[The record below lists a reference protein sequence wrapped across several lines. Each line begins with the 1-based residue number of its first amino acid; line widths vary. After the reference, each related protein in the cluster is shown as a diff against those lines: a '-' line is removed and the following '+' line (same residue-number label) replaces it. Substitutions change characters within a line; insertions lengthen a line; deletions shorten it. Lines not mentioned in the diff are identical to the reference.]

1 MIPIVLVTKKKM
13 SAAIQVLIGVSI
25 LVLTCKSDS
34 SCEVGNALSELNN
47 ALNKLLGN
55 QSCQSNGVSI
65 ALMQLLV
72 TQQLLSGSATRQTCK
87 DDDII
92 SLNDRMARLESK
104 MDSIIDQLQNF
115 TATQESFIDNIT
127 SDISNI
133 RTSIKKCTVKSSSC
147 ADIKANDPSSKSGYY
162 DIINENDTIES
173 VYCYMEELC
182 NSTEGWTRVAHLD
195 MRDSSESCPSGFKL
209 YSSNGVRACGRPTSN
224 KGSCVGTA
232 FTSNDIE
239 YTEVCGKVIGY
250 QVGWT
255 DGSFVHKGDFDKVR
269 ITHGNNRKPVWL
281 FLPGTYK
288 NNYHPNCPCGNGV
301 RYNGY
306 ADTSKLAS
314 IGSDYYCESGY
325 SGSSSTLQHGKFYN
339 ESLWDGKGCG
349 TTEVACCQR
358 PGMPWFHK
366 LFNYSTTDYIELSI
380 CLSEATSDEDIAIE
394 QYELY
399 VK

>member
-1 MIPIVLVTKKKM
+1 M
-13 SAAIQVLIGVSI
+13 SVAIQVLIVVSI

-34 SCEVGNALSELNN
+34 SCEVGDALSELNN
-47 ALNKLLGN
+47 AINKLFGN
-55 QSCQSNGVSI
+55 QSNNGVSI
-65 ALMQLLV
+65 TQLLV
-72 TQQLLSGSATRQTCK
+72 TQQLLSGSATRQTAK
-87 DDDII
+87 DDNIT
-92 SLNDRMARLESK
+92 SLIDRVARLESK
-104 MDSIIDQLQNF
+104 MDSIIDYLQ
-115 TATQESFIDNIT
+115 TNI
-127 SDISNI
+127 SSAISNI
-133 RTSIKKCTVKSSSC
+133 RCTKCTSKPSSC

-162 DIINENDTIES
+162 DITNKNGTIES
-173 VYCYMEELC
+173 VYCYMEELLC

-224 KGSCVGTA
+224 KGSCVGTV

-255 DGSFVHKGDFDKVR
+255 DGAFVYRGDFDKVR
-269 ITHGNNRKPVWL
+269 ITHGNNSKPIWL

-288 NNYHPNCPCGNGV
+288 NNYHPNCPCGNGSPSSH
-301 RYNGY
+301 Y
-306 ADTSKLAS
+306 TTKLAS

-325 SGSSSTLQHGKFYN
+325 SGSSSFVQKGKFYYT
-339 ESLWDGKGCG
+339 ERLWDGKGCG
-349 TTEVACCQR
+349 TAETACCQR

-366 LFNYSTTDYIELSI
+366 SFNYSTTDYIELSI
-380 CLSEATSDEDIAIE
+380 CLSESTSDEDIAIE